1 MTIRADATRQII
13 NSRDPRP
20 LRAVAPRQGQ
30 VLLDADFDQDARLT
44 LTRIDGDMSDVIGAP
59 GRLAY
64 PSGTSAFAIQAG
76 GGPLNLSIQPGH
88 GFLDGWRLD
97 NMAACT
103 LATQPHPRNGDAAT
117 LPSVVAIKA
126 LIRHVDPVE
135 EPAFADKALGDAQAS
150 GRLIA
155 DWQVLPQPVH
165 GSVSCATAPQNADWL
180 RLTAPSS
187 GSIAVTVQPSVPGT
201 DPCSLMPQGGYTRL
215 ENLLYRLEVHGGV
228 PIAEAG
234 SPPPLADGPRFGLQG
249 LKLKLSRRNASLL
262 VAITGINGNEIT
274 VSPPSLD
281 PRSWFA
287 PGSWAEIVSL
297 HDDVDPRAA
306 LTSERLFRVAL
317 ATDEKVTVEATTA
330 AIAATGAAATGGW
343 FLRFWDVLPDSSG
356 LIVFGAPGAGGL
368 TAVQSLGDGL
378 SIQGGGGAAATFRR
392 GDYWTFAARADGT
405 IDWPSSTQQTPH
417 GPETR
422 YAPLSVATGSPAAS
436 TFDDCRIPC
445 ARLTDRVLH
454 YRGGDGQAAFSNG
467 GGPIKLAAPLRLAVL
482 RGSTPV
488 PGAIVQWSLPPG
500 AQPSMIDAAPVTS
513 VQQQQSTT
521 NAQGEVSVSWTI
533 DGNAPS
539 ALHQIRASLLGA
551 GGAQPVT
558 FTARFDQAKTTSYDP
573 LGCEHLK
580 DFDNVQAAIDGLCG
594 LINTKF
600 PVLKLARID
609 LFDPKGKT
617 TALINDKEETILNG
631 LEVDCDSFL
640 SGIAIGLD
648 LDDSLNLGIQKF
660 DPILE
665 LELELPYPT
674 TDADKVYWLHASQ
687 PGDKKEYP
695 LCSTWGFQRIRLDGD
710 IRIDSSP
717 DGYPA
722 LIWTPHSMA
731 RTFLETAR
739 YHRFGQRITGL
750 FAEQL
755 YEWWKP
761 DRLER
766 ILCRLRLR
774 SAHIW
779 ADINTGKEGAKD
791 EKRPERVYLNAEH
804 LGCVG
809 SVTGRELSLRELD
822 PQRAADLDMFFY
834 LKVPQDVK
842 RKRPFRGGSEQ
853 PG

>member
-76 GGPLNLSIQPGH
+76 GGPLILSIQPGH

-103 LATQPHPRNGDAAT
+103 LATQPHPRNGDATT

-155 DWQVLPQPVH
+155 DWQVLPQPVR
-165 GSVSCATAPQNADWL
+165 GSVSCATVPQNADWL

-187 GSIAVTVQPSVPGT
+187 GSIAVTVEPSIPGT

-215 ENLLYRLEVHGGV
+215 ENLLYRLEVDGGV

-287 PGSWAEIVSL
+287 PGSWVEIVSL

-343 FLRFWDVLPDSSG
+343 FLRLWDVLPDSSG

-378 SIQGGGGAAATFRR
+378 SIQGGGGGAATFRR

-422 YAPLSVATGSPAAS
+422 YAPLSVATGSSAAS
-436 TFDDCRIPC
+436 TFDDCRIPF

-454 YRGGDGQAAFSNG
+454 YRGGDGQAAFLNG
-467 GGPIKLAAPLRLAVL
+467 GGPIKLAGQLRLAVL

-500 AQPSMIDAAPVTS
+500 AQPSTIDAAPVTAA
-513 VQQQQSTT
+513 QQPQNRA
-521 NAQGEVSVSWTI
+521 NAQGEVTVSWTI

-539 ALHQIRASLLGA
+539 ALHQVRASLVGA
-551 GGAQPVT
+551 DGAQPVI

-573 LGCEHLK
+573 LGCTHLK
-580 DFDNVQAAIDGLCG
+580 DFDNVQDAIDGLCG
-594 LINTKF
+594 LITTNF
-600 PVLKLARID
+600 PVLELAEID
-609 LFDPKGKT
+609 LLGRKEKT
-617 TALINDKEETILNG
+617 PLIKRYPEPHGTELSLILNG
-631 LEVDCDSFL
+631 LEVAHDAFL
-640 SGIAIGLD
+640 EGIAFTVHADKQDIK
-648 LDDSLNLGIQKF
+648 LGVAAAPE
-660 DPILE
+660 DPIVE
-665 LELELPYPT
+665 LELDLPYPS
-674 TDADKVYWLHASQ
+674 TDPDKAYWNVASE
-687 PGDKKEYP
+687 GRIY
-695 LCSTWGFQRIRLDGD
+695 STWGFQRIRLAGT
-710 IRIDSSP
+710 IKIEERVIF
-717 DGYPA
+717 
-722 LIWTPHSMA
+722 WTPLNSTTEFIDAAYLHG
-731 RTFLETAR
+731 
-739 YHRFGQRITGL
+739 FGSRLTQIYKNLTDK
-750 FAEQL
+750 QD
-755 YEWWKP
+755 WKP
-761 DRLER
+761 ERPKR

-779 ADINTGKEGAKD
+779 ADIQAENGKTT
-791 EKRPERVYLNAEH
+791 ERVYLNAEH
-804 LGCVG
+804 LGCNE

-822 PQRAADLDMFFY
+822 PQQAADFDMFFY
-834 LKVPQDVK
+834 LKVPQDVR

-853 PG
+853 

>member
-1 MTIRADATRQII
+1 MTVRADATRQII

-165 GSVSCATAPQNADWL
+165 GSVSCATVPQNADWL

-356 LIVFGAPGAGGL
+356 LIVFGALGAGGL

-436 TFDDCRIPC
+436 TFDDCRIPF

-467 GGPIKLAAPLRLAVL
+467 GGPVKLAAQLRLAVL

-488 PGAIVQWSLPPG
+488 SGALVQWSLPAG
-500 AQPSMIDAAPVTS
+500 AHPSMIDAAPVTS
-513 VQQQQSTT
+513 AHQQQSTT
-521 NAQGEVSVSWTI
+521 NSQGEVAVSWTI
-533 DGNAPS
+533 DGNSPD
-539 ALHQIRASLLGA
+539 ALHQVQASLVGA
-551 GGAQPVT
+551 GGTQPVV
-558 FTARFDQAKTTSYDP
+558 FTARFDHAKTTGYDP
-573 LGCEHLK
+573 LGCAHLK
-580 DFDNVQAAIDGLCG
+580 DFDNVQDAIDGLCG
-594 LINTKF
+594 LINTEF
-600 PVLKLARID
+600 PVLKLAGID
-609 LFDPKGKT
+609 LLNSNKGET
-617 TALINDKEETILNG
+617 PLIKDDLILNAI
-631 LEVDCDSFL
+631 EVDHDAFL
-640 SGIAIGLD
+640 DGIAM
-648 LDDSLNLGIQKF
+648 SVELNAFLKLGVAPF
-660 DPILE
+660 DPIIE
-665 LELELPYPT
+665 LELDLPYPT
-674 TDADKVYWLHASQ
+674 TDADKAYWLLATRANEEGG
-687 PGDKKEYP
+687 PIT
-695 LCSTWGFQRIRLDGD
+695 STWGFQRIRLDGLVRVD
-710 IRIDSSP
+710 KSP
-717 DGYPA
+717 KGDTA
-722 LIWTPHSMA
+722 LIWTPSEMA
-731 RTFLETAR
+731 KRFLVSAPQHR
-739 YHRFGQRITGL
+739 YGQRITNL
-750 FAEQL
+750 FGQIL
-755 YEWWKP
+755 DGPWKP
-761 DRLER
+761 DQLER
-766 ILCRLRLR
+766 VLCRLRIR
-774 SAHIW
+774 SAHVW
-779 ADINTGKEGAKD
+779 AEVRTNDGKA
-791 EKRPERVYLNAEH
+791 PERAYLNAEH
-804 LGCVG
+804 LGLKG
-809 SVTGRELSLRELD
+809 PVTGRELSLKERD
-822 PQRAADLDMFFY
+822 PQQAADLDMFFY
-834 LKVPQDVK
+834 IKVPPEQK
-842 RKRPFRGGSEQ
+842 KRPTRRGAVQ